1 MRLGMAISAMLHLA
15 ALAVVLVG
23 LPSRRVVLDRLPEN
37 IPVDFVVIED
47 QAKMPKAPEPP
58 PEPVAAPAPPAA
70 AVPLPVAPRQKPRPP
85 KKLPKKPPQAKRP
98 PLLASVMPRV
108 KPRAP
113 RRFDTSS
120 IAALLDTSKRER
132 ETAPPARQKTGEPRP
147 ASPVR
152 RSALEAARLTAS
164 LKDAMRR
171 QIERCWSVPAGARE
185 AENLVVHIRVTLNP
199 DGSLA
204 RPPEILDRARMN
216 RPGEDFFRSAAES
229 ARRAVQ
235 KCAPLRLPR
244 ESYDIWR
251 ITELVFDPSKMLGV

>member
-15 ALAVVLVG
+15 ALAVVLIG
-23 LPSRRVVLDRLPEN
+23 LPSRRDVLDTLPEN

-58 PEPVAAPAPPAA
+58 PEPVAAPAPPPAA
-70 AVPLPVAPRQKPRPP
+70 AVPLPVKPRPKP
-85 KKLPKKPPQAKRP
+85 RPAKKPPQAKRP

-132 ETAPPARQKTGEPRP
+132 ETAPPARKKTETPRP
-147 ASPVR
+147 ATPLR

-164 LKDAMRR
+164 LKEAMRR

-204 RPPEILDRARMN
+204 RPPEILDRARLTK
-216 RPGEDFFRSAAES
+216 PGEDFFRSAAES

-235 KCAPLRLPR
+235 KCAPLKLPR